1 MARGLRVISGSM
13 GGRRLIAPRTDLR
26 PTTDRV
32 KEALFNVLGRVVV
45 DARVL
50 DLFAGTGAL
59 GIEALSRGALHATF
73 VDDDRL
79 AVAAVRGNLEELG
92 LTGQSAVERTAA
104 LTFLAR
110 AAPHAP
116 FDLVFCDPPYDLP
129 AVDVA
134 AVVAALAAP
143 GWLSPGATVTLERPR
158 AADVPALPHAW
169 ETRLERAYGDT
180 LLVVATS

>member
-1 MARGLRVISGSM
+1 M
-13 GGRRLIAPRTDLR
+13 GGRRLVAPRTDVR

-59 GIEALSRGALHATF
+59 GIEALSRGARHATF

-79 AVAAVRGNLEELG
+79 AVAAVRGNLEELD
-92 LTGQSAVERTAA
+92 LSGQSTVERTTA

-110 AAPHAP
+110 AAPGTP

-129 AVDVA
+129 AEDVD
-134 AVVAALAAP
+134 AVVAAVAAP
-143 GWLSPGATVTLERPR
+143 GWLSPGATVAVERPR
-158 AADVPALPHAW
+158 AAGGPALPRAW
-169 ETRLERAYGDT
+169 QTRLERAYGDT

>member
-1 MARGLRVISGSM
+1 LV
-13 GGRRLIAPRTDLR
+13 APRTDVR

-59 GIEALSRGALHATF
+59 GIEALSRGALRATF

-92 LTGQSAVERTAA
+92 LTGQATVERTAA
-104 LTFLAR
+104 LTYLTPAGLAR
-110 AAPHAP
+110 AAPGTP
-116 FDLVFCDPPYDLP
+116 FDLVLCDPPYDLP
-129 AVDVA
+129 TGDVD

-143 GWLSPGATVTLERPR
+143 GWLSPGATVAIERPR
-158 AADVPALPHAW
+158 AAGVPALPRAW
-169 ETRLERAYGDT
+169 QTRLERAYGDT